1 VVFASTTTPH
11 HHLYNMDTGEVRD
24 ETDDCTVLVLGAC
37 PFAEIAATD
46 PATVCALHRGL
57 ADGVAE
63 RVGGVEVE
71 ALEVADPAGGGCRV
85 VLRRTAR

>member
-1 VVFASTTTPH
+1 VEAERLGFRPT
-11 HHLYNMDTGEVRD
+11 VRD